1 MPWSP
6 HLSVIMIK
14 NKRKNLES
22 RRKGIRD
29 RPPVSLIVGVSF
41 HMNYQ
46 RDVLSLAP
54 FIFIALVQQR
64 G

>member
-14 NKRKNLES
+14 SKRKNLES

-41 HMNYQ
+41 NMN
-46 RDVLSLAP
+46 
-54 FIFIALVQQR
+54 
-64 G
+64 